1 MYCKECGKSIDDD
14 SKYCRFCGTFQN
26 NNGVSSNS
34 PEAQPRELNVN
45 ISLLRKPKAP
55 EVKPLEANKPV
66 MTDLQGKKPDDVQG
80 RDPAAIIVGGLLIFL
95 SIIFVLTGIYDS
107 IFYSESSEAFLFF
120 GFIWKVFA
128 VFWVIRIA
136 EKQNRDLLGWG
147 ILGFL
152 LPSVTLLIIGLL
164 KKNPDKISIND
175 SSEKDFQ
182 DFSQAPIPFEE
193 PPEKIDQEELMEE
206 YEIRYENGKYRFGSY
221 AYDNFNDALNY
232 AKILE
237 ERDSLG

>member
-1 MYCKECGKSIDDD
+1 MYCKECGKSIDED

-55 EVKPLEANKPV
+55 EINSLDANKPV
-66 MTDLQGKKPDDVQG
+66 MPNRQEKKSEDVQG
-80 RDPAAIIVGGLLIFL
+80 RDLAATFVGGLLIIL
-95 SIIFVLTGIYDS
+95 SIILVLTGVYES
-107 IFYSESSEAFLFF
+107 LFYSESSAAILFF
-120 GFIWKVFA
+120 GFVWKVFA
-128 VFWVIRIA
+128 ILWVIRIA

-152 LPSVTLLIIGLL
+152 LPSVTLFIIGLF

-182 DFSQAPIPFEE
+182 DFSQAPILFEGIL
-193 PPEKIDQEELMEE
+193 EKIDEEELMGK
-206 YEIRYENGKYRFGSY
+206 YEIKYENGKYRFGSY

-232 AKILE
+232 VKTLE
-237 ERDSLG
+237 ERNSLK